1 MKLNEL
7 RKKRAALIQEGRSI
21 LDKAENEK
29 RDVTEDEK
37 KRYDA
42 ILEEAESLRGKI
54 SLEERQADLERE
66 LREVPE
72 GERAERP
79 APEQRGK
86 KADDPEKRF
95 ESFGEFLTAVRK
107 AGSPGGGLD
116 PRLSTR
122 AASGMNE
129 AVPSD
134 GGFLVQQD
142 LSSELLK
149 KMFTTGEILKRV
161 RRVPISANSNGL
173 KINALKD
180 FSRANGSRWGGVQAY
195 WLDEAALKTAS
206 RPEFRQLDLNLKKL
220 AGLCYATDEL
230 LEDAAALESIISDAF
245 TSEIRFKTEDA
256 IINGTGAGQPL
267 GILNSGALV
276 SVAIEAGQTIA
287 NSSASLA
294 INAAKM
300 VARMPAGNYGNS
312 VWLVNQEVLPYL
324 AVMTLGGSG
333 GATPVYLPQGNV
345 TTSGFSS
352 LLGRPVIPVEY
363 MAALGTPGDMLLVD
377 LSEYILIDK
386 GGIKSD
392 VSIHVRFIYDETTFR
407 FVYRVDGQ
415 PIWNQTMTPYKGS
428 ATQSP
433 YVALAVRS

>member
-1 MKLNEL
+1 MKLNEM
-7 RKKRAALIQEGRSI
+7 RKRRAEILKEARS
-21 LDKAENEK
+21 LSDKANGEN
-29 RDVTEDEK
+29 RDLGDAEQ
-37 KRYDA
+37 KRYDE
-42 ILEEAESLRGKI
+42 ILAESDQLEARIARESK
-54 SLEERQADLERE
+54 LEEREKALG
-66 LREVPE
+66 EVPE
-72 GERAERP
+72 DERAERATPERTKP
-79 APEQRGK
+79 AEER
-86 KADDPEKRF
+86 AETRF

-107 AGSPGGGLD
+107 AGSPGGSVD
-116 PRLSTR
+116 KRLSTR

-142 LSSELLK
+142 MSAELLK
-149 KMFTTGEILKRV
+149 KAFTTGEILKRV

-206 RPEFRQLDLNLKKL
+206 RPEFRQIDLNLKKL
-220 AGLCYATDEL
+220 AGIAYVTDEL
-230 LEDAAALESIISDAF
+230 LEDAVSLDSILSDAF
-245 TSEIRFKTEDA
+245 TSEIKFKTEDA
-256 IINGTGAGQPL
+256 IINGTGTGQPL

-276 SVAIEAGQTIA
+276 SVAIEASQTIA
-287 NSSASLA
+287 NSAGSLA

-300 VARMPAGNYGNS
+300 AARMPAGNYGNS
-312 VWLVNQEVLPYL
+312 VWLVNQEILPYL
-324 AVMTLGGSG
+324 ATMTLGGSG

-345 TTSGFSS
+345 TTTGFSS

-386 GGIKSD
+386 GGIKQD

-415 PIWNQTMTPYKGS
+415 PIWNSTMTPYKGS